1 MNGIYSGRDKNH
13 CRLVQNS
20 DMYKLILAAFA
31 IIWMPGYTSAQQ
43 KPVKVLLLGCFHFDN
58 PGLDVAKFEDANIM
72 TPARQEEVAE
82 VVEKLKNFRPDKIFV
97 EYPTQLQ
104 SRLDSSFAS
113 YLAGKKELTAS
124 ETHQLGFRL
133 AKQLNHTKLYAIDER
148 GTQFPMDSLVKVLM
162 ENKQFGMLQYL
173 KQSIDSIQNDFNAR
187 LKTQTIRQILI
198 EGNNPIAK
206 AFQVGSYYEFLK
218 AGDLNN
224 HVGSYLTSEWWRRN
238 MMIYGN
244 LQKTLSGTEERVLV
258 IFGSGHTA
266 LLEEMMKFNGQIE
279 IVPVEQVLR

>member
-1 MNGIYSGRDKNH
+1 
-13 CRLVQNS
+13 
-20 DMYKLILAAFA
+20 MYKIFFAAFT
-31 IIWMPGYTSAQQ
+31 ILWMPAHTIAQQ
-43 KPVKVLLLGCFHFDN
+43 RPVKVLLLGCFHFDN

-72 TPARQEEVAE
+72 SPTRQKEVAE
-82 VVEKLKNFRPDKIFV
+82 VVEKLKAFKPDKIFV

-104 SRLDSSFAS
+104 SRLDSSYAS

-148 GTQFPMDSLVKVLM
+148 STEFPMDSLVKVLM
-162 ENKQFGMLQYL
+162 ANQQFGMLQYI
-173 KQSIDSIQNDFNAR
+173 KQSIDSIQNDFNGR
-187 LKTQTIRQILI
+187 LKTQTIRELLI
-198 EGNNPIAK
+198 EGNNANTK
-206 AFQVGSYYEFLK
+206 AFQVGGYFEFLK
-218 AGDLNN
+218 AGDLSN

-244 LQKTLSGTEERVLV
+244 LQKCLSGKEERVLV

-266 LLEEMMKFNGQIE
+266 LLEEMMKYNKQIE
-279 IVPVEQVLR
+279 IVPVAQALR